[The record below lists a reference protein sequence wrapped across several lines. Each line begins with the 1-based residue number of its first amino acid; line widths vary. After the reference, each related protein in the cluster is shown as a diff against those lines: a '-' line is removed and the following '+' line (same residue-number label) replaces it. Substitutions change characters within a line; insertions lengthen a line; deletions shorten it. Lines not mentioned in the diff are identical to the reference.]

1 MTRARQTGTPQTEAH
16 QPGLRQAEA
25 REEPPGTAGAGRARD
40 DGPRTR
46 GGWTPAGTAARRRVA
61 QAERST
67 SRGQRTRQQLVDAA
81 RQVFGRLGYLD
92 AGIDDIVA
100 EAGLARGSFYT
111 YFPSK
116 LEVFKVLATE
126 VGESIAAAVMQ
137 APGERGLDP
146 VDALDRSN
154 RRYLEIYRQHAPIY
168 GLIEQTAGLDP
179 ELRRLRQHYR
189 QLHVDRVAARIRS
202 WQRRGLAATDVDPAT
217 AAAALVSMTSNF
229 CYWWHVLGE
238 AHDEETAAT
247 TLTSLWARSIGL
259 RAAASAPRS
268 PC

>member
-1 MTRARQTGTPQTEAH
+1 VTERPVT
-16 QPGLRQAEA
+16 QR
-25 REEPPGTAGAGRARD
+25 GRS

-67 SRGQRTRQQLVDAA
+67 SRGQRTRQQILDAA
-81 RQVFGRLGYLD
+81 RVVFGRVGYLD

-116 LEVFKVLATE
+116 LDVFKVLAAE
-126 VGESIAAAVMQ
+126 VGEAIAGAVTQ
-137 APGERGLDP
+137 EPGERSLDP
-146 VDALDRSN
+146 VAALDRSN
-154 RRYLEIYRQHAPIY
+154 RRYLDAYRRNAAIY
-168 GLIEQTAGLDP
+168 GLIEQTAGIDP
-179 ELRRLRQHYR
+179 ELRQLRQHYR
-189 QLHVDRVAARIRS
+189 ELHVERVAARIRS
-202 WQRRGLAATDVDPAT
+202 WRRRGLAAAAVDPAT

-238 AHDEETAAT
+238 QHDEETAAA
-247 TLTSLWARSIGL
+247 TLTALWAGSLGLSSGSGRLADARRSAGQP
-259 RAAASAPRS
+259 AAMTGPGQD
-268 PC
+268 PPEVT

>member
-1 MTRARQTGTPQTEAH
+1 VTERAVTQR
-16 QPGLRQAEA
+16 
-25 REEPPGTAGAGRARD
+25 GRS

-67 SRGQRTRQQLVDAA
+67 SRGQRTRQQILDSA
-81 RQVFGRLGYLD
+81 RVVFGRLGYLD

-116 LEVFKVLATE
+116 LDVFKVLAAE
-126 VGESIAAAVMQ
+126 VGEAIAGAVTQ
-137 APGERGLDP
+137 EPGERSLDP
-146 VDALDRSN
+146 VAALDRSN
-154 RRYLEIYRQHAPIY
+154 RRYLDAYRRNAAIY
-168 GLIEQTAGLDP
+168 GLIEQTASIDP
-179 ELRRLRQHYR
+179 ELRQLRQHYR
-189 QLHVDRVAARIRS
+189 DLHVQRVASRIRS
-202 WQRRGLAATDVDPAT
+202 WRRRGLAAADVDPAT

-238 AHDEETAAT
+238 QHDEETAAT
-247 TLTSLWARSIGL
+247 TLTALWAGSLGL
-259 RAAASAPRS
+259 SSGSGRPAQGGAPVSR
-268 PC
+268 PL

>member
-1 MTRARQTGTPQTEAH
+1 VTERAVTQR
-16 QPGLRQAEA
+16 
-25 REEPPGTAGAGRARD
+25 GRS

-46 GGWTPAGTAARRRVA
+46 GGWTPAGTAARRRLA

-67 SRGQRTRQQLVDAA
+67 SRGQRTRQQILDAA
-81 RQVFGRLGYLD
+81 RVVFSRSGYLD

-116 LEVFKVLATE
+116 LDVFKVLAAE
-126 VGESIAAAVMQ
+126 VGEAITAAVTPE
-137 APGERGLDP
+137 PGERALDP
-146 VDALDRSN
+146 VAALDRSN
-154 RRYLEIYRQHAPIY
+154 RRYLDAYRRNAAIY
-168 GLIEQTAGLDP
+168 GLIEQTASIDP

-189 QLHVDRVAARIRS
+189 DLHVQRVASRIRS
-202 WQRRGLAATDVDPAT
+202 WRRRGLAGADVDPAT

-238 AHDEETAAT
+238 QHDEETAAA
-247 TLTSLWARSIGL
+247 TLTALWAGSLGL
-259 RAAASAPRS
+259 GSGSGSGQPAL
-268 PC
+268 

>member
-1 MTRARQTGTPQTEAH
+1 VTERPVTP
-16 QPGLRQAEA
+16 R
-25 REEPPGTAGAGRARD
+25 GRS

-67 SRGQRTRQQLVDAA
+67 SRGQRTRQQILDAA
-81 RQVFGRLGYLD
+81 RVVFGRVGYLD

-116 LEVFKVLATE
+116 LDVFKVLAAE
-126 VGESIAAAVMQ
+126 VGEAIAAAVTQ
-137 APGERGLDP
+137 EPGERSLDP
-146 VDALDRSN
+146 VAALDRSN
-154 RRYLEIYRQHAPIY
+154 RRYLDAYRRNAAIY
-168 GLIEQTAGLDP
+168 GLIEQTASIDP
-179 ELRRLRQHYR
+179 DLRRLRQHYR
-189 QLHVDRVAARIRS
+189 DLHVQRVASRIRS
-202 WQRRGLAATDVDPAT
+202 WRRRGLAAADVDPAT

-238 AHDEETAAT
+238 QHDEETAAA
-247 TLTSLWARSIGL
+247 TLTALWAGSLGL
-259 RAAASAPRS
+259 SSGSGRPATGGAPASRPR
-268 PC
+268 